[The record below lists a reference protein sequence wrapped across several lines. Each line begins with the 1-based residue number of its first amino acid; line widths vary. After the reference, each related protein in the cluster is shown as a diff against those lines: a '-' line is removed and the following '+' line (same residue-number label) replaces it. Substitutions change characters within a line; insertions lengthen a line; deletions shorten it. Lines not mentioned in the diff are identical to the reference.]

1 MFAYVA
7 SVTLH
12 KHFMNALNT
21 QNVSVNLEKA
31 KNTIS
36 SVLALLFFLSL
47 LPPLHMILFWIVHFP
62 KIKLSHF
69 QIWQLL
75 FISLNMRYLN
85 RGPKCF
91 RHVLIVLLCLEV
103 VLIQAYEVDF

>member
-36 SVLALLFFLSL
+36 SVLALLFF
-47 LPPLHMILFWIVHFP
+47 
-62 KIKLSHF
+62 
-69 QIWQLL
+69 
-75 FISLNMRYLN
+75 FISSSSPPYD
-85 RGPKCF
+85 F
-91 RHVLIVLLCLEV
+91 VLDCSLP
-103 VLIQAYEVDF
+103 